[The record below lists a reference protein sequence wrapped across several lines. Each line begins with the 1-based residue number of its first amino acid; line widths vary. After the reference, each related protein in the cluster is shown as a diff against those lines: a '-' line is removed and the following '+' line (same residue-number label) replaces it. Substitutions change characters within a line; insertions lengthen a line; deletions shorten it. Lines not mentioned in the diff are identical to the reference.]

1 MCCSDWPE
9 RFARTAD
16 FLGDEG
22 FRRLRRSRIA
32 VVGLGGVGSHAAV
45 ALARSGA
52 GRLLLVDFD
61 LVTETSLNRNPILG
75 PSDVG
80 RHKVDAIAESL
91 VGHCP
96 DTAFEISREFFHR
109 DTAETVL
116 DPPPDLVVDAIDS
129 LNPKVTLLEEC
140 ILRGIE
146 VVSSM
151 GASGRRDPSQVR
163 VGDVMDSSGCPL
175 AKQIRKRLRKRSI
188 EGGIRCVWS
197 LEPDDMGPLEPERE
211 RVLDR
216 GRVRNRLPSL
226 ISMPGIFGYACASE
240 AIEVICNGP

>member
-1 MCCSDWPE
+1 MSCSDWPE
-9 RFARTAD
+9 RFARTVD
-16 FLGDEG
+16 FLGEQG
-22 FRRLRRSRIA
+22 FRRLRGSRIA

-61 LVTETSLNRNPILG
+61 LVTETSLNRNPVLG
-75 PSDVG
+75 RGDVG
-80 RHKVDAIAESL
+80 RHKVDAMADALAED
-91 VGHCP
+91 CP
-96 DTAFEISREFFHR
+96 DTELETGREFFHH
-109 DTAETVL
+109 DTAGAVL

-129 LNPKVTLLEEC
+129 LNPKVALLEEC
-140 ILRGIE
+140 VLRGIP

-175 AKQIRKRLRKRSI
+175 ARQIRKRLRKRSI

-197 LEPDDMGPLEPERE
+197 VEPDAVEPLEPDPERM
-211 RVLDR
+211 LDR
-216 GRVRNRLPSL
+216 GRVRNRLPSM
-226 ISMPGIFGYACASE
+226 ISMPGIFGYACAAE
-240 AIEVICNGP
+240 AMDAICGGR

>member
-1 MCCSDWPE
+1 MSCSDWPE
-9 RFARTAD
+9 RFARTVD
-16 FLGDEG
+16 FLGREG
-22 FRRLRRSRIA
+22 FRRLRGSRIA

-52 GRLLLVDFD
+52 GRLVLVDFD
-61 LVTETSLNRNPILG
+61 LVTESSLNRNPVLG

-80 RHKVDAIAESL
+80 RHKVDAMAAGL
-91 VGHCP
+91 AADCP
-96 DTAFEISREFFHR
+96 DTEYETGREFFHH
-109 DTAETVL
+109 DIAGAVL

-129 LNPKVTLLEEC
+129 LNPKVALLEEC
-140 ILRGIE
+140 VLRGIP

-175 AKQIRKRLRKRSI
+175 ARQIRKRLRKRHI

-197 LEPDDMGPLEPERE
+197 VEPDGMGPLEPEPE

-226 ISMPGIFGYACASE
+226 ISMPGIFGYACAAE
-240 AIEVICNGP
+240 AMDAICRGR